1 MMRKPLDRN
10 LRIRLNVDEEKIL
23 LELAAA
29 LRETSRSCV
38 VRRMI
43 RESGG
48 QGPDLLGEGLHTF
61 REGIRQQAAM
71 GRNLNQIA
79 RALNGGR
86 VPDIPINSQLLPAV
100 SAQVAGLKT
109 ELIEIVLRS
118 RHRWV
123 RPPVGWLCPACRQ
136 VTNGFAAA

>member
-23 LELAAA
+23 LELTAT
-29 LRETSRSCV
+29 LGETSRSCV

-48 QGPDLLGEGLHTF
+48 QGPDLLGEGLNTF

-100 SAQVAGLKT
+100 SAQVEGLKT

-118 RHRWV
+118 ATAGCAPRL
-123 RPPVGWLCPACRQ
+123 VGCARLAGR
-136 VTNGFAAA
+136 